1 MKEIFTK
8 HIVLVLG
15 TLVVI
20 FAVMFG
26 GTLALIGAAKE
37 NAEIIGN
44 GSLIVMLSLVFY
56 GLALFFGKEGDHL

>member
-8 HIVLVLG
+8 HIVFVLG